1 MGIRRFRP
9 ILRRGR
15 KAGHPKQRPRYTLD
29 ELLKQCNPKA
39 ARGKQDHEWLE
50 GKPVG
55 RELI

>member
-1 MGIRRFRP
+1 MGIKRFRP

-15 KAGHPKQRPRYTLD
+15 KAGHPKQRPCYKLD

-39 ARGKQDHEWLE
+39 ARAKEDREWLE
-50 GKPVG
+50 IRPVG